1 MWIEVFKA
9 GTQTDSAGNKREWT
23 EADLQSI
30 AAKYNEQQAHDAPA
44 TIGHPLDNS
53 PAYGWV
59 DALKAVGDTLY
70 AKFRDMHS
78 DFVQMVNDKRFP
90 KRSIA
95 LYDDGLLRHIGFLGA
110 APPAVKGMPDVKLT
124 FSAEK
129 KFNALNAEFSE
140 GACSEAEPLPPK
152 AEPVKEP
159 VKTEPPAQSFS
170 RQARAAVWGI
180 SAKQK
185 GHDDIPSQYSDLLP
199 ENFADPVNLRFPM
212 DKRFMPAVLG
222 TWKRDAVR
230 EEYTEKER
238 DIITARI
245 VGAAVHYGYNLTKN
259 SFLEVPP
266 QLLSKSQLVK
276 VVTGAAGIPAQNAA
290 TKQSQ
295 PIQPTQTIPQTKFE
309 EGIMPLE
316 QLQAMLE
323 ELLGFASDT
332 FGEETA
338 NQLAAKI
345 QELQD
350 KYKSQNSGESGAAA
364 GAPPAGGAAM
374 SETEKQLRARVEQLE
389 ATNRLA
395 QHEQFCE
402 ALIQKGALLP
412 AQKGTVLQLLVNS
425 HSSGSY
431 QFSENN
437 KTVEKPLTDAFKGF
451 LQTLK
456 QIEFSEQGSKS
467 RVDSNIP
474 ASGDTAE
481 DVLHKKVLTYMEEA
495 EKAGNKSITYD
506 AAFTAVIKKERNV

>member
-1 MWIEVFKA
+1 
-9 GTQTDSAGNKREWT
+9 
-23 EADLQSI
+23 
-30 AAKYNEQQAHDAPA
+30 
-44 TIGHPLDNS
+44 
-53 PAYGWV
+53 
-59 DALKAVGDTLY
+59 
-70 AKFRDMHS
+70 
-78 DFVQMVNDKRFP
+78 
-90 KRSIA
+90 
-95 LYDDGLLRHIGFLGA
+95 
-110 APPAVKGMPDVKLT
+110 MPDVKLT

-159 VKTEPPAQSFS
+159 LKTEPPAQSFS

-276 VVTGAAGIPAQNAA
+276 VVTGAAGVPAQNAA

-295 PIQPTQTIPQTKFE
+295 PTQPIQSIPQTKFE

-350 KYKSQNSGESGAAA
+350 KYKSQNTDASGAA
-364 GAPPAGGAAM
+364 GATPAQPATGGAAM
-374 SETEKQLRARVEQLE
+374 SEKEKALQLRIEQLE
-389 ATNRLA
+389 ATNRLSK
-395 QHEQFCE
+395 HEQFCDS
-402 ALIQKGALLP
+402 LIQNGSLLP
-412 AQKGTVLQLLVNS
+412 AQKGTALQLLINS
-425 HSSGSY
+425 HSAGSF

-437 KTVEKPLTDAFKGF
+437 KTTEKPLTDALKVFMQG
-451 LQTLK
+451 LK
-456 QIEFSEQGSKS
+456 QMEFGEQGAKS
-467 RVDSNIP
+467 RIDGNVP
-474 ASGDTAE
+474 ASGEAPE
-481 DVLHKKVLTYMEEA
+481 DVLHKKVLAYKESA
-495 EKAGNKSITYD
+495 AKAGNIVSYD
-506 AAFTAVIKKERNV
+506 AAFSAVIKEERGL